1 MKLKEACRIGKEV
14 GMTTIG
20 ESVDNIEH
28 QAMSIFKYEDI
39 NKELIEMYTDP
50 IWDEKKLI
58 RTDLITK
65 ILKTDEREIK

>member
-28 QAMSIFKYEDI
+28 QVMSIFKYEDI